1 MKIIINVCILICMMS
16 LAGCGEGENVPKMSG
31 VVAGTI
37 LTYNG
42 SSWGSPASGTS
53 NQLNNVT
60 FGNGLFVAVGSSGT
74 ILTSSD
80 GDTWTSQNSGT
91 SLSLYGVTF
100 GKDINGNPLF
110 VAVGDLGII
119 LNSSNGSTWTG
130 QASANLNSLPM
141 NGVTYSDSLKEF
153 VAVGYSGIMY
163 SSDGVNWNSIGTAP
177 SGITGPTVDL
187 YSVTF
192 GKDANGNPLFVTV
205 GTYNSSSTN
214 QPTSYNG
221 IIGTSPDGIN
231 WTIVQ
236 YPPNYLSGVTYNS
249 VNQFVAVG
257 REGIILTS
265 PDGSNWTS
273 QAAAPIANST
283 LTPYLINVTYTGTQY
298 AAVGNYVGT
307 TPSTGFILT
316 SPDGINWS
324 MPSTG
329 STSDLYGVCFGD
341 GEIVA
346 VGGQLR
352 P

>member
-1 MKIIINVCILICMMS
+1 MKTIINVCILVCMIS

-37 LTYNG
+37 VAYNG
-42 SSWGSPASGTS
+42 SSWSSPASGTS

-60 FGNGLFVAVGSSGT
+60 FGNSLFVAVGSSGT
-74 ILTSSD
+74 IQTSSD
-80 GDTWTSQNSGT
+80 GGATWISQHSGT

-100 GKDINGNPLF
+100 GKDANGNGLF
-110 VAVGDLGII
+110 VAVGDFGII
-119 LNSSNGSTWTG
+119 LSSSDGISWTQPVPGNINSVP
-130 QASANLNSLPM
+130 L
-141 NGVTYSDSLKEF
+141 NGVTYGNGQF

-163 SSDGVNWNSIGTAP
+163 SSDGANWKTIGTAP

-236 YPPNYLSGVTYNS
+236 YPSNYLSGVAFNGA
-249 VNQFVAVG
+249 NQFVAVG

-265 PDGSNWTS
+265 PDGSNWTP

-283 LTPYLINVTYTGTQY
+283 FTPYLINVIYTGTQY
-298 AAVGNYVGT
+298 VAVGNYVGT

-316 SPDGINWS
+316 SPDGINWT

-346 VGGQLR
+346 VGGE
-352 P
+352 